1 MKIALRNIRFIRNVS
16 TGSIVA
22 RFAIVFCVLSLVA
35 AFILVNPLDVLV
47 LQGLLSDNHP
57 PTAPKISIHPV
68 ETTSADVLVCSITA
82 ESSDPDADTI
92 VYTYD
97 WYRDADAE
105 PYLSTTTMLTTDI
118 LDSKSTATGKIWKCV
133 VTPNDGT
140 SDGASASYEIATGHS
155 LDIIT
160 SSLPD
165 GVLDSSYSQ
174 HIDVQDGTTPYT
186 WSIASGN
193 LPDGLSLDTDSGLVH
208 GSPARAD
215 TFDFTIKVTDSASDT
230 ATSELSITIQPNSDD
245 NHKPIAHAG
254 DNQQVDIDD
263 TVQLDGSGSSDEDG
277 DTLTYQWSFTSR
289 PSGSNAALSNATIVN
304 PTFEVEVS
312 GTYIVQLIV
321 NDGEEDSSP
330 DSIIIT
336 TEDLP
341 QSMIIDHRH
350 TDITQIPE
358 SWITTAK
365 DNLHI
370 GYGHT
375 SHGSQLTDGMTGLV
389 DFANNGGLGLS
400 LPEDIFAW
408 NDGGT
413 DGALDLREGDG
424 YGDGPLD
431 HDCGYYPNWV
441 EETQEYLDAN
451 PEINVIIWSWC
462 GQAADL
468 TEQEMIDEYLDPMT
482 QLEEDYPNVSFVYMT
497 GHANGTGLSGNLH
510 ERNQQI
516 RDYCEANDKILYDFY
531 DIECYD
537 PDGNYFGDKHVD
549 DDCSYDG
556 GNWATEWQD
565 SHEEGVDWYDCDSA
579 HSEPLNANRKA
590 YAAWWL
596 WARIAGWDGSSD

>member
-1 MKIALRNIRFIRNVS
+1 MKRSLQTVS
-16 TGSIVA
+16 
-22 RFAIVFCVLSLVA
+22 L
-35 AFILVNPLDVLV
+35 ILIL
-47 LQGLLSDNHP
+47 GLFLG
-57 PTAPKISIHPV
+57 
-68 ETTSADVLVCSITA
+68 
-82 ESSDPDADTI
+82 
-92 VYTYD
+92 
-97 WYRDADAE
+97 
-105 PYLSTTTMLTTDI
+105 M
-118 LDSKSTATGKIWKCV
+118 
-133 VTPNDGT
+133 
-140 SDGASASYEIATGHS
+140 
-155 LDIIT
+155 
-160 SSLPD
+160 
-165 GVLDSSYSQ
+165 
-174 HIDVQDGTTPYT
+174 
-186 WSIASGN
+186 
-193 LPDGLSLDTDSGLVH
+193 
-208 GSPARAD
+208 
-215 TFDFTIKVTDSASDT
+215 
-230 ATSELSITIQPNSDD
+230 LSICTLTCCKE
-245 NHKPIAHAG
+245 NHRPIAYAG